1 MSRHLFLR
9 IIQDVENHDEYFKQR
24 SNSIGKLGISGIQK
38 CIAAVKQLTYG
49 FTSDA
54 CDEYVRLAKTTAMK
68 S

>member
-9 IIQDVENHDEYFKQR
+9 IVQDVENHDEYFKQR

-54 CDEYVRLAKTTAMK
+54 CDEYVQLAETTAMK

>member
-9 IIQDVENHDEYFKQR
+9 IVQDVENHDEYFKQR
-24 SNSIGKLGISGIQK
+24 SNSIGKLGIFGIQK
-38 CIAAVKQLTYG
+38 CIAAVKQLVDG

-54 CDEYVRLAKTTAMK
+54 CDEYVRLAETTAMK